1 MGVLPLAASNLAST
15 VNIATSAVTAGNE
28 ADFLIKAS
36 ATRRF
41 SEGSQLYARL
51 SIHIDSH
58 GSAPGAISSH
68 QLPITAYAA
77 RDGGMYTRVATIAA
91 TISPQGGV
99 ATAQVA
105 VIDVPLSEYS
115 KTSKYNGQSD
125 YSTLTEHVR
134 LVHDHPDNLSAAG
147 YVLGFR
153 EPFGVGKVWED
164 FLSQHSGIVTL
175 WVEINR

>member
-1 MGVLPLAASNLAST
+1 MG
-15 VNIATSAVTAGNE
+15 
-28 ADFLIKAS
+28 
-36 ATRRF
+36 
-41 SEGSQLYARL
+41 
-51 SIHIDSH
+51 
-58 GSAPGAISSH
+58 GAISSH

-115 KTSKYNGQSD
+115 KTSKYNGRSD

-147 YVLGFR
+147 YVLR
-153 EPFGVGKVWED
+153 VYPMGVFAKPTESRVANSTGALYFSDEEHGRN
-164 FLSQHSGIVTL
+164 FISGTKSFCSSLDVTSL
-175 WVEINR
+175 ASVSHLA